1 MVGKIGLVPLLLLLG
16 QGLSWH
22 SDSLLDGDIDLLL
35 AGVPLHALLILISL
49 IALVHWRVR
58 VKRLGVLIQ
67 LLGLADS
74 LVRVAHFVE
83 YASATSAASDLDTLS
98 AVVGV
103 GLLLL
108 LLAHLVVVSYSIH
121 FTLTL

>member
-1 MVGKIGLVPLLLLLG
+1 M
-16 QGLSWH
+16 SWH
-22 SDSLLDGDIDLLL
+22 SDSLLDGDINLLL

-83 YASATSAASDLDTLS
+83 DASATSDLDTLS